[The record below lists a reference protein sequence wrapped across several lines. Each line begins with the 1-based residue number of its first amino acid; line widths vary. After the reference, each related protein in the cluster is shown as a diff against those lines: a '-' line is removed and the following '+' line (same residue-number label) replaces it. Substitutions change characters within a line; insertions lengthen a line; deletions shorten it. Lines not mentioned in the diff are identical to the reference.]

1 MCQPAKN
8 MKTLS
13 QSQKYSV
20 EEIATELGF
29 STKLQNGIR
38 SNFGDPISINDLK
51 QITQRNFLN
60 CKWFGR
66 KSWYEFKDA
75 LSEFCISNHAVSLVN
90 RTSMDS
96 VIVEIDTTRP
106 FGEVIQGL
114 SKIMSKDS

>member
-1 MCQPAKN
+1 
-8 MKTLS
+8 MKKLS
-13 QSQKYSV
+13 LTEPYSV
-20 EEIATELGF
+20 DELAEELKL
-29 STKLQNGIR
+29 STKLKNGIR
-38 SNFGDPISINDLK
+38 RNFGDPVSINDLK
-51 QITQRNFLN
+51 QITQRDFLN

-106 FGEVIQGL
+106 FVEVIQGL
-114 SKIMSKDS
+114 AKIMSKGS

>member
-1 MCQPAKN
+1 MKKLSMSQP
-8 MKTLS
+8 
-13 QSQKYSV
+13 YSV
-20 EEIATELGF
+20 KELAAELNLP
-29 STKLQNGIR
+29 TKLENGIR

-51 QITQRNFLN
+51 LITQRDFLN

-66 KSWYEFKDA
+66 KSWNQFKDA
-75 LSEFCISNHAVSLVN
+75 LTEFCISNHAVSLVN

-114 SKIMSKDS
+114 AKIMSKGS